1 MTQDSQYSN
10 LQYQISEINHV
21 YGENVHILKDPYLLT
36 ILQRISSPDILQPM
50 LTSYVKKAYFGLFNH
65 LVSNSFHKKHISS
78 PTRMINFHAEGTY
91 NGDVIDKNSKVVCV
105 DLARAGMIPSQLFYE
120 EFNYIINPTNIRQD
134 HFYAARMVNEKNEVI
149 GVDISGSKIGGD
161 IDQAY
166 VLLPDPMGA
175 TGGTI
180 CEAISHYKQKVDGKA
195 LKFIS
200 AHLIITPEYI
210 KRVKSEHPDVEIYAL
225 RLDRGLSTTKA
236 LQSIPGTYSN
246 EERGLNTN
254 QYIVPG
260 AGGVG
265 ELLNNSFV

>member
-1 MTQDSQYSN
+1 MTQDTQYSN
-10 LQYQISEINHV
+10 LNYQFSEIDHE

-36 ILQRISSPDILQPM
+36 LLERISSPDILQPM
-50 LTSYVKKAYFGLFNH
+50 LTTYVKKAYLGLFNY
-65 LVSNSFHKKHISS
+65 LVSNSLKRQNVSS
-78 PTRMINFHAEGTY
+78 PTRMINFHSEGVY
-91 NGDVIDKNSKVVCV
+91 NGEVIDKNSKVVCV

-120 EFNYIINPTNIRQD
+120 ELNYIINPSNIRQD
-134 HFYAARMVNEKNEVI
+134 HFYAARTVNEKNEVV

-180 CEAISHYKQKVDGKA
+180 CEAVSHYKEKVQGSA
-195 LKFIS
+195 VKFIT

-210 KRVKSEHPDVEIYAL
+210 QKVKAVHPDIEVYTL
-225 RLDRGLSTTKA
+225 RLDRGLSSAKA
-236 LQSIPGTYSN
+236 LQSKPGTYPDG
-246 EERGLNTN
+246 EKGLNAN